1 MLEGTK
7 EKALDGVARGAY
19 ILVEASTGTPDVILM
34 GSGSEVQLAVAAA
47 KELEADGIATRVVSM
62 PSMDWFLQQ
71 ERSYIDE
78 IIPRDVLARVSVE
91 AGVAMPWFRFTG
103 DQGRNVSLEH
113 FGASAPGAEL
123 FERFGFTTDAVVA
136 AARESLDS
144 VRTRTADSAADP
156 QRGPVRGDGV

>member
-1 MLEGTK
+1 
-7 EKALDGVARGAY
+7 
-19 ILVEASTGTPDVILM
+19 M

-71 ERSYIDE
+71 DRAYIDE
-78 IIPRDVLARVSVE
+78 VLPRNVRARVSVE

-123 FERFGFTTDAVVA
+123 FERFGITTEAVVSA
-136 AARESLDS
+136 AHESLDS
-144 VRTRTADSAADP
+144 VKAGTETAESAADP
-156 QRGPVRGDGV
+156 QCGPVRGDGV